1 MALITTYDGGKAMAG
16 YGMYDNAT
24 TFGWLMKLFGTRGAK
39 TKCLDYRTPAGY
51 VTFKTT
57 KMVTANDTAA
67 CATQT

>member
-51 VTFKTT
+51 VTFTT
-57 KMVTANDTAA
+57 KTMVIVAGKAA
-67 CATQT
+67 CTTQT